1 MPLRVDLLLASRMSN
16 KADVNVLH
24 NFCFKRPKHQSG
36 INLARRK
43 EYHELHA
50 STNTSN
56 SYFVLAT
63 TIVCMDVDICFSGSM
78 LLKQIMNVAD
88 RRICSFSSRNW
99 FINEI
104 INLPWYRFT
113 ANAKYTT
120 FIWCFEVNGTQLLR
134 IGQVVP
140 LRGVIMG
147 IKHGSCKEQGPL
159 EERSETIEG
168 PMRKSLPT
176 STA

>member
-1 MPLRVDLLLASRMSN
+1 MNYMPAPIPVT
-16 KADVNVLH
+16 V
-24 NFCFKRPKHQSG
+24 
-36 INLARRK
+36 I
-43 EYHELHA
+43 
-50 STNTSN
+50 
-56 SYFVLAT
+56 FVLAT

-88 RRICSFSSRNW
+88 RRICSFSSHNW

-140 LRGVIMG
+140 LRGVMMG
-147 IKHGSCKEQGPL
+147 IKHGSCKQQDPL
-159 EERSETIEG
+159 GERSETIEG
-168 PMRKSLPT
+168 PMRKSLLS